1 MASDIKRILGDQ
13 EELYNQEGNYRS
25 YCQDVANFCLP
36 RKAWINSIRVQ
47 GERLKDNFLYDIRA
61 IRNLKDMVCG
71 FHSNLTNPSSRW
83 FETAVCNEKY
93 MQSGAI
99 QRYFKKRDD
108 IKFDI
113 LNNSNFD
120 DGMLENYMDHG
131 AFGTGNLHTEED
143 DVDEVRFLEIP
154 IEQYVFVEDA
164 RGRVFKVYRKFTYT
178 ALQCKDRWPNNC
190 PKEVNDVLLD
200 KPYQRFEIVH
210 YIGPRDK
217 RNPWK
222 ADRAN
227 MPWESLWIMVKPEK
241 LLAEGGYQEL
251 PSAIGR
257 WWKDSNGDP
266 RGFSPAMDALASIKL
281 LNAQKRTF
289 IRHAMKASDPAWMAP
304 FRSFLNTPNFNPAAA
319 NYYDSKHFKA
329 DSFKF
334 LNPEGNF
341 SLNVEAMDLEAY
353 EIERAFYVDV
363 FNSISALTQD
373 KKKRSVPEIQRI
385 IGEGMAK
392 LGPIIGKVLTE
403 TITPTLRRV
412 DAICERRLLYPP
424 KPKELEGEKEKIV
437 YHSPLARAQRQSQML
452 GHTAFM
458 GILTELSNF
467 DRSVLDPYDL
477 DKWSKVIADIQGVD
491 PEIYRDDEEV
501 KKMRAA
507 RAKMQMQQQQVATA
521 EQAASAAL
529 HGAKAQKALKDAE
542 NVPA

>member
-1 MASDIKRILGDQ
+1 MPGIDRIIGDYEQ
-13 EELYNQEGNYRS
+13 IYDAEGSYRS

-83 FETAVCNEKY
+83 FDTETMNNRY
-93 MQSGAI
+93 MEFGAI
-99 QRYFKKRDD
+99 QRYYKRCDD
-108 IKFDI
+108 IMFDVI
-113 LNNSNFD
+113 NDSNFD
-120 DGMLENYMDHG
+120 EAILETYIDLG
-131 AFGTGNLHTEED
+131 AFGTGNLHTEDD
-143 DVDEVRFLEIP
+143 DVDEVRYTEIP

-178 ALQCKDRWPNNC
+178 ALQCKDRWGEKV
-190 PKEVNDVLLD
+190 PKEVNDAIKD
-200 KPYQRFEIVH
+200 KPYQRFEILH

-222 ADRAN
+222 ADRSN
-227 MPWESLWIMVKPEK
+227 MPWESLWIMIKPEM
-241 LLAEGGYQEL
+241 LLSEGGYQEL

-304 FRSFLNTPNFNPAAA
+304 FRSFLNTPNFNPSAA

-341 SLNVEAMDLEAY
+341 SLNVEAMDIEAY

-373 KKKRSVPEIQRI
+373 KKKRSIPEIQRI

-392 LGPIIGKVLTE
+392 LGPIIGKVIKGTL
-403 TITPTLRRV
+403 TPTLSRTR
-412 DAICERRLLYPP
+412 AICERRLLFPP
-424 KPKELEGEKEKIV
+424 KPKELNDEREKVV
-437 YHSPLARAQRQSQML
+437 YNSPLARAQRQSQML
-452 GHTAFM
+452 GMTAYM

-467 DRSVLDPYDL
+467 DRSVLDPVDL
-477 DKWSKVIADIQGVD
+477 DKWSRIIADIQGVD
-491 PEIYRDDEEV
+491 PSIYKDEEEV
-501 KKMRAA
+501 KKIRAA
-507 RAKMQMQQQQVATA
+507 RAKMQIQQQQVATA
-521 EQAASAAL
+521 EQAASATL
-529 HGAKAQKALKDAE
+529 HGAKAQKAQKDAE